1 MMPAASL
8 TNRIFLASA
17 LLVAA
22 STGLAI
28 YRVSVSVG
36 ARAEDELH
44 AGLAE
49 AASLVDELSRT
60 QFNDFAVK
68 GSLIAD
74 LPVLKGA
81 ASTDHPPTV
90 QPIAEDYQRRVG
102 ADMFVVVGRDGHLLA
117 RAGRL
122 QPSPA
127 AVAAIL
133 DACRVSPTASTYW
146 PLAGSLVRAAAIQLV
161 SNGIPFGTL
170 IVGVSLDQ
178 DAARRLKAL
187 TNSDIVF
194 AFGPNLVASTLDSA
208 DTASLEPVTALSQEF
223 SRQLGG
229 ESYVG
234 RVQPLPDA
242 PAGSSPVAIVLRSRT
257 RHLSFLPSLFWQIAI
272 AGLAAVL
279 VATLVGYVVART
291 VTRPVRALTST
302 MREIAATGDLGK
314 RAPPV
319 NPWDDEDARL
329 LSTTFAQL
337 TGALDRFQR
346 EAAQRE
352 RLSSLGRLSTVIAHE
367 IRNPLMIIKS
377 AVHRLRRHGQPDV
390 SAAAA
395 DIDEEVQRLNH
406 LVTEVLDFAKPVRL
420 DPGPADLAEV
430 ARSAVQAVGLTTGFG
445 VRTELPP
452 AGAPGV
458 TDAERLRA
466 VLVNVLQNAVDA
478 VRARD
483 AEASDGVTLS
493 LARLA
498 AGRWR
503 YEVVDAGTGIAPE
516 DLPRLFEPFFTRR
529 HGGSGVGLPLARN
542 VVEGL
547 GGTIVI
553 DSAPGHGTTVR
564 IDLPERSA
572 AQEGRA

>member
-1 MMPAASL
+1 MIPAASL

-60 QFNDFAVK
+60 QFNDFAIK

-81 ASTDHPPTV
+81 ASTDDPPTV

-102 ADMFVVVGRDGHLLA
+102 ADLFVVVGRDGRLLA

-122 QPSPA
+122 QPTPE
-127 AVAAIL
+127 AVTAIL
-133 DACRVSPTASTYW
+133 DACRASPTASTYW
-146 PLAGSLVRAAAIQLV
+146 PQAGNLVRVAAIVLQ
-161 SNGIPFGTL
+161 SNGIPFGIL

-178 DAARRLKAL
+178 DVARRIKTL
-187 TNSDIVF
+187 TDSEIVF
-194 AFGPNLVASTLDSA
+194 AMGPDIVASTLGAA
-208 DTASLEPVTALSQEF
+208 DTASLVPVTSLPSEF
-223 SRQLGG
+223 SRILGD

-234 RVQPLPDA
+234 RIQPLPDA
-242 PAGSSPVAIVLRSRT
+242 AAGTAPVAIVLRSRT
-257 RHLSFLPSLFWQIAI
+257 RHLSFLPSLRWQIAT

-279 VATLVGYVVART
+279 VATLVGYAVART

-302 MREIAATGDLGK
+302 MREMAATGDLGK
-314 RAPPV
+314 GAPPV
-319 NPWDDEDARL
+319 RRWDDEDARL

-337 TGALDRFQR
+337 TGSLDGFQR

-377 AVHRLRRHGQPDV
+377 AVHRLRRSSEPEV
-390 SAAAA
+390 ATAAAS
-395 DIDEEVQRLNH
+395 IDEEVLRLNH

-420 DPGPADLAEV
+420 EPAPADLTEV
-430 ARSAVQAVGLTTGFG
+430 ARGAVQAVAVTAGFE
-445 VRTELPP
+445 VEADLPP
-452 AGAPGV
+452 GGAPVV

-466 VLVNVLQNAVDA
+466 VLVNLLQNGVEA
-478 VRARD
+478 VRAKD
-483 AEASDGVTLS
+483 SAAIGGVS
-493 LARLA
+493 LRLTRLPPN
-498 AGRWR
+498 RWR
-503 YEVVDAGTGIAPE
+503 LELTDTGTGIAEE
-516 DLPRLFEPFFTRR
+516 DLPRIFEPFFTRR
-529 HGGSGVGLPLARN
+529 RGGSGVGLPLARN

-547 GGTIVI
+547 GGTITI
-553 DSAPGHGTTVR
+553 DSVPGAGTTVR
-564 IDLPERSA
+564 VDVPERSIE
-572 AQEGRA
+572 QEKRA